1 MAYNTGNAIGSN
13 DPRDLFDNAGNL
25 DKLVNGPAQS
35 YPDRLGVSR
44 KSWAGMEA
52 DFQAFLL
59 ASGYQFL
66 GDYAAALTLTA
77 RNQIVR
83 YSGEYYRAAAATEL
97 PYTLTGTWATD
108 APFLV
113 AMGDAVLRQDLSEAA
128 GAAMV
133 GALDITGAA
142 STVAAELAALRA
154 DQYARRNAENLR
166 AAYKRMRIDQLP
178 VTIVCQGDSVTGGYD
193 ITSPD
198 VIPGP
203 DGVTRAPITYPGSMQ
218 YLLRLFTG

>member
-128 GAAMV
+128 GPPWSARSISPARPV
-133 GALDITGAA
+133 PSPLNSPPCAQT
-142 STVAAELAALRA
+142 STHAETPRICGPRTSACGSTSFPSLSSARA
-154 DQYARRNAENLR
+154 TA
-166 AAYKRMRIDQLP
+166 
-178 VTIVCQGDSVTGGYD
+178 
-193 ITSPD
+193 
-198 VIPGP
+198 
-203 DGVTRAPITYPGSMQ
+203 
-218 YLLRLFTG
+218 